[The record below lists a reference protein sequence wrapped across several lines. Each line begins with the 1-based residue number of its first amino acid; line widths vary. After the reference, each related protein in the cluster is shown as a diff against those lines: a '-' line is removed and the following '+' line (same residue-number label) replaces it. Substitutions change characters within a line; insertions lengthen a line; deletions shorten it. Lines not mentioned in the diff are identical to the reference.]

1 MKELERKVADL
12 PVHQELAEE
21 DGSPTAQADYAREL
35 REGVAMLEQTEVQF
49 ILSQPDDRRNAI
61 LSLNAGAG
69 GTEAC
74 DWANILMRMYQRW
87 AERRGF
93 KVEVL
98 DILSGRRPVLKT
110 PC

>member
-1 MKELERKVADL
+1 MSAPDFWNDSTKAQKIAAEANALRKKLEQMRELERKVADL

-21 DGSPTAQADYAREL
+21 DGSPSAQAEFAREL

-69 GTEAC
+69 G
-74 DWANILMRMYQRW
+74 
-87 AERRGF
+87 RRR
-93 KVEVL
+93 VT
-98 DILSGRRPVLKT
+98 GRIF
-110 PC
+110 